1 MEGRQ
6 YLITQSNSILV
17 VRVYARVRTPEHA
30 IFKLYLI
37 SGSHAYRIH
46 KWSHGQVQ
54 LTLSVTLRKAVQ
66 YPAADSFLESRAAE
80 NNPSSILPSICDFV

>member
-46 KWSHGQVQ
+46 KWTGATYLVRHAS
-54 LTLSVTLRKAVQ
+54 
-66 YPAADSFLESRAAE
+66 ESGPIPGRR
-80 NNPSSILPSICDFV
+80 